1 MEEQKHAIK
10 DGKKSVLPEAIDI
23 DDFNPED
30 GTKKPLG
37 DATHAGDL
45 GSLETSSESPD
56 SSGEDEEEEKMCK
69 ALATAPRVT
78 EGEWCSGGSS
88 SAATDRQGAR
98 VDAAR

>member
-1 MEEQKHAIK
+1 MEEQKHAVK
-10 DGKKSVLPEAIDI
+10 DGKKSVLPEAIDV

-56 SSGEDEEEEKMCK
+56 SSGEDEEEEKP
-69 ALATAPRVT
+69 LISPSTDIRV
-78 EGEWCSGGSS
+78 SLL
-88 SAATDRQGAR
+88 
-98 VDAAR
+98 

>member
-1 MEEQKHAIK
+1 MTSAKSHASRLQLAMEEQKHAIK
-10 DGKKSVLPEAIDI
+10 DGKKSVLPEAIDV

-56 SSGEDEEEEKMCK
+56 SSGEDEEEEKP
-69 ALATAPRVT
+69 LISPSTDIRV
-78 EGEWCSGGSS
+78 SLL
-88 SAATDRQGAR
+88 
-98 VDAAR
+98 